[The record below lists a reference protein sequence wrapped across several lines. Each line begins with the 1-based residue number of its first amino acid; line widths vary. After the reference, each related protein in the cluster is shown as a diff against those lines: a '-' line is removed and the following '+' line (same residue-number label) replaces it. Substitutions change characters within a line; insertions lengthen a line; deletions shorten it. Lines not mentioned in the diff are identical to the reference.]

1 MWVHVTL
8 GVQANCWVL
17 KDGAVPIF
25 PDSRKVAGGRKC
37 DLSQGWK
44 GQRGVGSPLLL
55 PWETCP
61 RHRMTS
67 WPCAPWLLLLMA
79 CVVWPLFLP
88 FFKIQQTLI
97 ILNSSQNKIEG
108 ESQLFILKYSVS
120 ETYRANIWGLWE
132 LNLSLKLTYTRVKGL
147 LFFICFSK
155 ITLMAVLSAT
165 LACGGRE
172 LPFLM
177 KAWAWASCQNS
188 RGRSMAQRGISR
200 AQNLTDEQANVS
212 GNPLNLNDHMY

>member
-1 MWVHVTL
+1 MLPWVFKQTVGSWRMGQFL
-8 GVQANCWVL
+8 FSQIPERQL
-17 KDGAVPIF
+17 
-25 PDSRKVAGGRKC
+25 VAGNVTSARAARGRGAWGPLC
-37 DLSQGWK
+37 SCPGRPAPGTGWPA
-44 GQRGVGSPLLL
+44 G
-55 PWETCP
+55 
-61 RHRMTS
+61 
-67 WPCAPWLLLLMA
+67 PCAPWLLLLMA

-97 ILNSSQNKIEG
+97 IFNSSQNKIEG

-212 GNPLNLNDHMY
+212 GNPFSLNDHMY